1 MQTIIL
7 AGGLG
12 SRITEETVDKPKPL
26 VTIGEKPILEH
37 LLDIYTYQN
46 FNDFIISGGYKVE
59 KIFEWAKS
67 LPKTIKIQVVDS
79 GIQTQTGGR
88 IKFCEAMIIH
98 ETFLATY
105 GDGLANININELVAF
120 HKSHGK
126 LVTLTAVRP
135 PARFGSLSL
144 QGELVTEFG
153 EKVQANE
160 GWINGGFFVIQK
172 EALKY
177 IRDLSEPFE
186 SGALPTLARNGQL
199 MAFKHSKF
207 WKPMDTLREKLELE
221 SLLKLRSVPPW
232 LEDLQLGNG
241 QIHRVLN

>member
-1 MQTIIL
+1 MQTLIL
-7 AGGLG
+7 AGGFG
-12 SRITEETVDKPKPL
+12 SRITEESVDKPKPL

-37 LLDIYTYQN
+37 ILDIYTSQN

-88 IKFCEAMIIH
+88 IKFCEGLIH
-98 ETFLATY
+98 EVTFFATY
-105 GDGLANININELVAF
+105 GDGLASINIRELLAF
-120 HKSHGK
+120 HHSHGK

-144 QGELVTEFG
+144 QGDLVTEFG
-153 EKVQANE
+153 EKVQATE

-177 IRDLSEPFE
+177 IKDLSEPFE
-186 SGALPTLARNGQL
+186 TGALTRLSKIGQL
-199 MAFKHSKF
+199 MAYKHFGF
-207 WKPMDTLREKLELE
+207 WKPMDTLREKLEFE
-221 SLLKLRSVPPW
+221 EIIGKGERPW
-232 LEDLQLGNG
+232 LSL
-241 QIHRVLN
+241 